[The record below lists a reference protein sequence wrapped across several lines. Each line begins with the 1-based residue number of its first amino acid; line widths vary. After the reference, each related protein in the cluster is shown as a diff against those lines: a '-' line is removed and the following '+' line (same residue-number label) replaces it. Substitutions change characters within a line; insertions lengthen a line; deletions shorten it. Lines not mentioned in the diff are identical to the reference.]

1 MLDIN
6 LAGEKSE
13 NQLIFSFV
21 IKINLQPSTWKFFL
35 LQFRGRKMKFC
46 FPFILASLSV
56 VTALLGMQVVI
67 TM

>member
-1 MLDIN
+1 MSDIK
-6 LAGEKSE
+6 LVGKKSE

-21 IKINLQPSTWKFFL
+21 VKINLQPSTWKFFL
-35 LQFRGRKMKFC
+35 LQLRGIKMKFC

-67 TM
+67 TI